1 MTRRAI
7 GGFVWWC
14 TVGFVRWCVLCCNG
28 AGFHGLSALRLL
40 SCVFCVSES
49 EDDDIRH
56 ICLQVL
62 DEFSIA
68 ESLTWHN
75 RDARTR
81 DQVDYLQKL
90 LRPQADASISLDA
103 SATNLS
109 LEANELS
116 KADTPVKE
124 PAEAEASKL
133 LAGEDLQDG
142 TGSLLAGL

>member
-1 MTRRAI
+1 MLGFTVHLQCVCCPVCFVSLKSKMTFR
-7 GGFVWWC
+7 
-14 TVGFVRWCVLCCNG
+14 
-28 AGFHGLSALRLL
+28 H
-40 SCVFCVSES
+40 
-49 EDDDIRH
+49 H

-62 DEFSIA
+62 DECSVA
-68 ESLTWHN
+68 ERLTCHN
-75 RDARTR
+75 REHEGPSRLARTR

-90 LRPQADASISLDA
+90 LRPQVDASISLDV

-124 PAEAEASKL
+124 PAEADASKL

>member
-1 MTRRAI
+1 MTFR
-7 GGFVWWC
+7 
-14 TVGFVRWCVLCCNG
+14 
-28 AGFHGLSALRLL
+28 H
-40 SCVFCVSES
+40 
-49 EDDDIRH
+49 H

-68 ESLTWHN
+68 ESLNWHN

-90 LRPQADASISLDA
+90 LRPQVDASISLDA

-124 PAEAEASKL
+124 PAEAEASQL
-133 LAGEDLQDG
+133 LAGEYLQDG